1 MHNPEDYRLKVY
13 GSITLIPLLSIPV
26 LPLCIGLIPQW
37 YVAMVAALVLSV
49 ALYFYLRACYLF
61 YDDRIVIKRHFRKDL
76 VILHRR
82 ISEAK
87 FLTYRRNT
95 SLAIKHLHKGKET
108 ITGIGVGY
116 DGPSV
121 HGLFLRQGINTANES
136 F

>member
-1 MHNPEDYRLKVY
+1 MHHPEDYRLKVY
-13 GSITLIPLLSIPV
+13 GSIVLIPLLSIPV
-26 LPLCIGLIPQW
+26 LPLCFALIPQW
-37 YVAMVAALVLSV
+37 YMAIVAALVLSI

-61 YDDRIVIKRHFRKDL
+61 YDDRLIIRRRFRKDL

-87 FLTYRRNT
+87 FLTYRQNT
-95 SLAIKHLHKGKET
+95 SIAIKHLHKGKET
-108 ITGIGVGY
+108 VTGLDVGY

-121 HGLFLRQGINTANES
+121 HGLFLRQGINIANKS